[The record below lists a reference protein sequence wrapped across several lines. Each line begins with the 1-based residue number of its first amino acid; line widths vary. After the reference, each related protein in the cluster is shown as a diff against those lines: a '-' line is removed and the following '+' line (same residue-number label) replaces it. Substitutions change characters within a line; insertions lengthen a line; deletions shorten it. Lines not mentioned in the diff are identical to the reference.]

1 MTTIMVDVE
10 NLKLGSIIS
19 EDVMANTQYPIAYSE
34 SKVSREMLLVFQAF
48 NLKQIPILKDSVLS
62 DPKEKIIQAIQRVEE
77 ERKED
82 FDKQFILSVEQFKM
96 EFLNWEAGAK
106 VDIVKIR
113 EMILP
118 LIDEVISDRSKMF
131 RLNNYTS
138 SKEYIYYHSIAVAL
152 IAAVIA
158 NKMNYNKGDVTQI
171 AIAAVLA
178 DCGMAKVN
186 KRIRFKPTVLTE
198 FEFKEVM
205 DHPMQSLKMVK
216 DIQLLKSEMKL
227 AIFQHH
233 ERLDGSGYPKGSKG
247 DSISQIAHIIAVA
260 DIFHAM
266 TSERLYKPKQSIFKV
281 LELIRESAFG
291 KYKIEVIQALLASA
305 TDLPLGTVVEL
316 SNSLMATIVFV
327 NKNVIT
333 RPVVKV
339 EQTGEIIDLNQKRNL
354 FIHKVY
360 I

>member
-1 MTTIMVDVE
+1 MTTLMVNIDD
-10 NLKLGSIIS
+10 LKLGSIIS
-19 EDVMANTQYPIAYSE
+19 EDIMANTQYPIAYSE

-48 NLKQIPILKDSVLS
+48 NLQQIPILKESVLMETT
-62 DPKEKIIQAIQRVEE
+62 EKASQIATVSEE
-77 ERKED
+77 ESKEN
-82 FDKQFILSVEQFKM
+82 FDKKLATSVEMFKI
-96 EFLNWEAGAK
+96 EFFSWEAGAK

-118 LIDEVISDRSKMF
+118 LIEEVLNDRTKIFM
-131 RLNNYTS
+131 LNDYTS
-138 SKEYIYYHSIAVAL
+138 SKEYIYYHSISVAL
-152 IAAVIA
+152 ISAVIA
-158 NKMNYNKGDVTQI
+158 NKMHYNKGDIIQI

-186 KRIRFKPTVLTE
+186 KRIRFKPSVLTE

-205 DHPMQSLKMVK
+205 GHPMQSLNMVK
-216 DIQLLKSEMKL
+216 DIKLLKSEMKL

-233 ERLDGSGYPKGSKG
+233 ERLDGSGYPKGTKG
-247 DSISQIAHIIAVA
+247 DSISIVAHIIAVA

-281 LELIRESAFG
+281 LEIIRESAFG

-305 TDLPLGTVVEL
+305 TELPLGTIVEL
-316 SNSLMATIVFV
+316 SNSLMATIVFI
-327 NKNVIT
+327 NKNVTT

-354 FIHKVY
+354 FIHK
-360 I
+360 IFI